1 MPPFHMFLALL
12 VMVLWGFNFVA
23 AKWGLEE
30 LPPLVLT
37 SLRFLMVALV
47 LVWFV
52 PRPRG
57 RMAEVAA
64 LSVTMGSLHFGL
76 AYIGLQG
83 VDASVAAVAMQIQV
97 PFAALLA
104 WLFLGDSLGLRRA
117 AGMAVAFLGIV
128 LIAGEPRTESSLVSL
143 ALVIGASALWAVG
156 AIQVKRF
163 GPTNVLALNAWI
175 SLLAAPQMMLA
186 SAVLE
191 ADQWQAVASAGW
203 KGWGGAVYAAVGS
216 TIVGFGLWYRL
227 LARHPVNQTTPF
239 ALLIPF
245 LGVAF
250 SVLFLGEPLT
260 WALVAGGLL
269 TVAGVAAIVLRR
281 PVMLPATQG
290 PET

>member
-1 MPPFHMFLALL
+1 
-12 VMVLWGFNFVA
+12 
-23 AKWGLEE
+23 
-30 LPPLVLT
+30 
-37 SLRFLMVALV
+37 MVALI

-64 LSVTMGSLHFGL
+64 LSVTMGSLHFGM
-76 AYIGLQG
+76 AYVGLQG
-83 VDASVAAVAMQIQV
+83 IDSSVAAVAMQIQV

-104 WLFLGDSLGLRRA
+104 ALVFKDRLGWPRA
-117 AGMAVAFLGIV
+117 VGMAVAFLGIV
-128 LIAGEPRTESSLVSL
+128 LIAGEPRTESSLFSL

-175 SLLAAPQMMLA
+175 ALLAAPQMMLA
-186 SAVLE
+186 SLVLE
-191 ADQWQAVASAGW
+191 EGHWQAISTAGW
-203 KGWGGAVYAAVGS
+203 KGWGGVVYAALGS
-216 TIVGFGLWYRL
+216 TIIGFGLWYRL
-227 LARHPVNQTTPF
+227 LARYPVNQTAPF

-245 LGVAF
+245 LGVGF

-260 WALVAGGLL
+260 WALVGGGLL
-269 TVAGVAAIVLRR
+269 TAAGVATIVLRR
-281 PVMLPATQG
+281 PAALPATQG